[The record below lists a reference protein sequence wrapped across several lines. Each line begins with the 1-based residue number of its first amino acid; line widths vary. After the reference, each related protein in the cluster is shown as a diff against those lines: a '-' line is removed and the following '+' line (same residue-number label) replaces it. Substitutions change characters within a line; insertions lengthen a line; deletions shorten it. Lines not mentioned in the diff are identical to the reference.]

1 VQLEQGGHIGR
12 IFALFSLGSFFNFF
26 KKEVAR
32 GGERTR
38 VLSISFIF
46 SFLTTL
52 LLNHSGSPQFF

>member
-1 VQLEQGGHIGR
+1 MAETIQLKE
-12 IFALFSLGSFFNFF
+12 F

-38 VLSISFIF
+38 ALSISFIF

-52 LLNHSGSPQFF
+52 PLSPSGSPQLKELH